1 MGKKEFGFSV
11 LASIVAAILLEISG
25 VFELTKYL
33 SIKVEVPIW
42 SMILFIVL
50 PVALSLIWFR
60 KTVTPAHSKLIS
72 EYTELKDKKVS
83 IEHALDES
91 RAHSAS
97 LDIVAAST
105 NAEIERLR
113 DKLAE
118 WEKRGIKLWQE
129 GDELEQIVNKTFG
142 PEIVEL
148 DGKEFTG
155 CRFEGSILK
164 FKGTGPV
171 RFNHDTFGDVRWVM
185 DKPAAEAFSILG
197 AMYSSGMSEMQ
208 QLVEQTFENMKRNAK
223 QKS

>member
-1 MGKKEFGFSV
+1 MGKKEFSYSV

-25 VFELTKYL
+25 VFEPTKYL

-42 SMILFIVL
+42 SMILFVVL
-50 PVALSLIWFR
+50 PVVLSLIWFR

-72 EYTELKDKKVS
+72 EYTELKDKKES
-83 IEHALDES
+83 IENALDES
-91 RAHSAS
+91 RAHSVS
-97 LDIVAAST
+97 LDIVIAST
-105 NAEIERLR
+105 NTEIKRLH

-129 GDELEQIVNKTFG
+129 GDEFEQIVNKTFG

-155 CRFEGSILK
+155 CKFEGSILK
-164 FKGTGPV
+164 FKGTGPISL
-171 RFNHDTFGDVRWVM
+171 NHNVFGDVRWVM
-185 DKPAAEAFSILG
+185 DKPASQAFSFLG
-197 AMYSSGMSEMQ
+197 SMYSSGMPEMQ
-208 QLVEQTFENMKRNAK
+208 QVVEQTFENMKRNAK